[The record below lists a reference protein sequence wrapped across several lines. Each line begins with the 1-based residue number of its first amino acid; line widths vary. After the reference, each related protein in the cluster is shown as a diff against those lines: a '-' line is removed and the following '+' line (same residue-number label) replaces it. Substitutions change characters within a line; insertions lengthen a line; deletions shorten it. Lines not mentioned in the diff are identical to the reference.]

1 MTGILCA
8 VLSVLFFFPAAGL
21 CASAGG
27 RFTTGPDGYT
37 GLNFFAEWDWEERK
51 GDTYYLRPSVD
62 TYDSDLSDRRTTFA
76 LAGGLDRDDLGL
88 SGEVFVQPEAGGYS
102 KKGLYGNLN
111 YYPPSDG
118 GPAYS
123 LGAFAGLAVH
133 EDIYSSSESTGGFP
147 FGPQTTTTRD
157 EAFELMQYDLGVSAS
172 MSALGLRVSGRLSKT
187 FYDQDVAAE
196 DRRLPQG
203 VGPAG
208 FPDLSMSAGLG
219 LPGKLL
225 YPEVRYTRTSYL
237 LDQPASRSL
246 TLGLTLR
253 AAGFR
258 LYGGWENYDP
268 GGTSD
273 RLDYY
278 SVGLSADF

>member
-1 MTGILCA
+1 MTIRLCA
-8 VLSVLFFFPAAGL
+8 VLTILFFPAAGL
-21 CASAGG
+21 CAEAGG

-37 GLNFFAEWDWEERK
+37 GLNFFAEWDWEEGK
-51 GDTYYLRPSVD
+51 GETRYLRPSVN
-62 TYDSDLSDRRTTFA
+62 TYSSDISDRYTTYA
-76 LAGGLDRDDLGL
+76 LAGGLDRDELGA
-88 SGEVFVQPEAGGYS
+88 SGEVFLQPETGGYS
-102 KKGLYGNLN
+102 KKGVYGDLN
-111 YYPPSDG
+111 YFPPAPAH
-118 GPAYS
+118 GPFYS
-123 LGAFAGLAVH
+123 LGCFAGLAVH
-133 EDIYSSSESTGGFP
+133 EDIYSSSDSTGGFP
-147 FGPQTTTTRD
+147 FVQQTTTRED
-157 EAFELMQYDLGVSAS
+157 VFRLMQYDLGVAAS
-172 MSALGLRVSGRLSKT
+172 VSALGLRVSGRASKT
-187 FYDQDVAAE
+187 FYDQDVSSE

-203 VGPAG
+203 VGPGG
-208 FPDLSMSAGLG
+208 FPDLSLSAGLG
-219 LPGKLL
+219 MPGKVF
-225 YPEVRYTRTSYL
+225 YPEARYTRTSYL